1 MYDNIPKFDVL
12 PKHIGFIMDGNGRW
26 AKMRGL
32 ERSEGHKE
40 GAKTF
45 RRIGEYCADVGI
57 EYMTFYAFSTEN
69 WNRPK
74 SEVLALMKLFRE
86 YLSEGDERIAEND
99 IRQMRLKFI
108 GEREGLPSDLLKLI
122 DKAERES
129 AKYSK
134 VTVNIALNYGGR
146 AEITHAVKD
155 IAARVKSGDLAVDE
169 ITEETI
175 SGSIYT
181 AGQPD
186 PDIIVRPSG
195 EFRLSNFLTWQSAYS
210 EFWFSDVLWPDFT
223 EENVNEILFDY
234 QKRNRRFGGV

>member
-1 MYDNIPKFDVL
+1 MYDNIPEFDVL
-12 PKHIGFIMDGNGRW
+12 PQHIAFIMDGNGRW
-26 AKMRGL
+26 AKQRGL
-32 ERSEGHKE
+32 ERSEGHKA

-45 RRIGEYCADVGI
+45 RKIGEYCADIGI
-57 EYMTFYAFSTEN
+57 KYLTFHAFSTEN

-86 YLSEGDERIAEND
+86 YLQEGDERIAEND
-99 IRQMRLKFI
+99 IRQMRLRFI
-108 GEREGLPSDLLKLI
+108 GEREGLPKDLVNLI
-122 DKAERES
+122 EKAERS
-129 AKYSK
+129 SSKYSN

-155 IAARVKSGDLAVDE
+155 IAKRVKSGELSVED

-175 SGSIYT
+175 SNSIYT

-195 EFRLSNFLTWQSAYS
+195 EYRLSNFLQWQSAYS
-210 EFWFSDVLWPDFT
+210 EFWYSDILWPDFT
-223 EENVNEILFDY
+223 EENVNQILYDY